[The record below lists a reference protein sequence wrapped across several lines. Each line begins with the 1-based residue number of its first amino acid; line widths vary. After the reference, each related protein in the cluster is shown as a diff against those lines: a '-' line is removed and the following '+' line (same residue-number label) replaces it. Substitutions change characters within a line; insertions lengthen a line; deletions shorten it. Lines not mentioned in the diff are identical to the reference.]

1 MKIAAIYENDKIRPI
16 QFVQFKKNIVNLTIV
31 VPDEEVES
39 MPVGNFDSL
48 DNVKDESIKQMIVSM
63 RNIRGIKTKAINHE
77 LTDNELFAEG
87 LKESGKYGV

>member
-16 QFVQFKKNIVNLTIV
+16 QFVQFKKNIVDLTIV

-63 RNIRGIKTKAINHE
+63 RNIRGIKTKAINHA

-87 LKESGKYGV
+87 LKESGKYDL